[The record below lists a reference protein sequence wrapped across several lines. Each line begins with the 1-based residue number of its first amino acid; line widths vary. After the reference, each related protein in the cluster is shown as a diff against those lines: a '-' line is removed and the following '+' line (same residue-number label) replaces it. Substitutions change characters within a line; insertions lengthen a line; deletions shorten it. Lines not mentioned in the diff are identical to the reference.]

1 MIPKLKKEFF
11 LTIFG
16 ASGDL
21 AKIKI
26 FPALYT
32 LARQGRFPKDYFI
45 VGFARSTMT
54 QAEFRQEVEKSILEY
69 TKETLKPSII
79 KDLLSHV
86 FYFSGQ
92 YDDLK
97 SFQDYKKY
105 LQSLSKKDLPHI
117 AYFSVPPGVFH
128 PIINN
133 LAKSRKNK
141 KEDIRL
147 VLEKPFGHDYKS
159 AEELFH
165 FVSEHFEEEQFY
177 LLDHYLGK
185 SSVQSILNMRRS
197 NRILSNI
204 IRGSEIANI
213 QITALEDVGVQHRI
227 GYFEHVGIVRDMIQ
241 SHLLQIFALT
251 TMTIPNNLNS
261 DSLKRE
267 KNNVIEAIDCPW
279 EDDNVVLGQ
288 YKSYRSQDGVKKTSN
303 TETFAAV
310 RMFIDKENWYKVP
323 IYIRTGKM
331 LREKH
336 TYVVI
341 ELKKFPFQDKKEQP
355 NRIIIEFHP
364 EPKINIEL
372 VNLQEGISKYQSI
385 TTADSI
391 ACNIEGCLPE
401 HGTLLLDVLDGK
413 RLHFLSFSEILSA
426 WRVVDEMKRLM
437 KERCSKLYRYMDGS
451 QGPKEQHKLPRMD
464 GFEWYDITQKTV

>member
-1 MIPKLKKEFF
+1 MIPKLKKSFI

-32 LARQGRFPKDYFI
+32 LARQGRFPQNYFI
-45 VGFARSTMT
+45 VGFARSEKT
-54 QAEFRQEVEKSILEY
+54 QDEFRKEVEKSIQEY
-69 TKETLKPSII
+69 TNENVKPSVL
-79 KDLLSHV
+79 KELLSHV
-86 FYFSGQ
+86 HYFSGQ
-92 YDDLK
+92 YNELK
-97 SFQDYKKY
+97 SFQEYRTFLK
-105 LQSLSKKDLPHI
+105 SLSKKEMSHI
-117 AYFSVPPGVFH
+117 AYFSVPPVVFH
-128 PIINN
+128 PIITN
-133 LAKSRKNK
+133 LSKSRKNK
-141 KEDIRL
+141 NEDIRL
-147 VLEKPFGHDYKS
+147 VIEKPFGHDYKS
-159 AEELFH
+159 AEALFH
-165 FVSEHFEEEQFY
+165 YVSEHFGEEQFY

-213 QITALEDVGVQHRI
+213 QITALEEVGVQHRI

-251 TMTIPNNLNS
+251 TMTIPNKLS
-261 DSLKRE
+261 SESLKRE
-267 KNNVIEAIDCPW
+267 KNNVIEAIDCPA

-288 YKSYRSQDGVKKTSN
+288 YKSYRSQEGVKKTST

-323 IYIRTGKM
+323 IYIRTGKK
-331 LREKH
+331 LHEKH
-336 TYVVI
+336 TYISI
-341 ELKKFPFQDKKEQP
+341 ELKKFPFQDEKEQP

-364 EPKINIEL
+364 EPRINIEL
-372 VNLQEGISKYQSI
+372 VNLQEGVSRYQSI

-391 ACNIEGCLPE
+391 ACNIDGCLPE
-401 HGTLLLDVLDGK
+401 HGSLLLDVLDGK

-426 WRVVDEMKRLM
+426 WRVVDEMKMLM
-437 KERCSKLYRYMDGS
+437 KERCSKLYRYEDGS
-451 QGPKEQHKLPRMD
+451 EGPKEQHRLPRMD
-464 GFEWYDITQKTV
+464 GFEWYDLH